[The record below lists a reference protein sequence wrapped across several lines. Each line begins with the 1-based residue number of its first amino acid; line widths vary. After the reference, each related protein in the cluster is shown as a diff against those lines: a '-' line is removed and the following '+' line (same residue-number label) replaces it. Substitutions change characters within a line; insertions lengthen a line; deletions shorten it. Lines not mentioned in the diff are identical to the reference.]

1 MFPTALTPTSAGL
14 LTGTVGDMR
23 HSIRLLW
30 KSKGMTA
37 VTLLTLA
44 LCIGATTAVSSMVY
58 ALMLRPLPFDE
69 SENIVELY
77 TSAVKAGLTQMPA
90 NVPFYLDYSTN
101 ATSYEHVGL
110 WTFFYGL
117 VGADDATLRVP
128 GARATA
134 EIFDILRIQPLL
146 GSFFTKEHNRP
157 GNDQVVV
164 LTQSY
169 WLTQYD
175 GSPEVLGRDIT
186 LDGQPYKVIGVAPR
200 IFEAFDARVQ
210 FLLPLSWPPAAENPQ
225 GRYGVGTQLFGR
237 LKPGVLVDQADA
249 EAKTIEK
256 RYVDAGPAALQ
267 QFVERSG
274 MTMNV
279 GGMQEQRVQPVRSTL
294 LLLQVGVAF
303 VLLIGCVNVANL
315 LLAGSNAR
323 QSELAIRSALGA
335 SRRMIARLLLME
347 SLLLTSMGAVLGIG
361 LAWAALR
368 VANLYMASLLPQSLP
383 AVLDLRVLGFAV
395 VVTVTV
401 GVLIGLI
408 PVFHILRTNL
418 MQVIQ
423 QSSRSTS
430 SGRGVRAL
438 SSLLVMAQVA
448 VALVLL
454 TGAGLL
460 IQSFARALNVDVGFS
475 PNGVVTGS
483 VALPR
488 SHRATPEAAAQIRER
503 LVAAMREIPGVTS
516 VSLAFATPFQ
526 GGLPINAFTLEHDTL
541 PPGAPQPGAFRVVVT
556 PGYLETLG
564 LTLLEGRFY
573 EEADVTSGRPVF
585 VVDQSFAERYFP
597 GRSAIG
603 GRFTFGGRPQNDAD
617 WPVIVGV
624 VKDVPHNGVEER
636 SGNPFIYQV
645 LTVGQPGVLTMFL
658 RTERP
663 SDDVVAVLREK
674 IRGIDSSIPLFD
686 AGPLAQA
693 VDSSFDSRRALMQLL
708 TAFAGLALFLS
719 ALGIYGVLAYDVSQ
733 RTREIGL
740 RGAIGASRSRISGL
754 ILRQGLWKASVGVVI
769 GLIGAAMLS
778 RYMTSLLFE
787 VEPTEPAVYLMVSAV
802 LVVVAA
808 LASYLPAWRA
818 ARISPLEA
826 MRD

>member
-1 MFPTALTPTSAGL
+1 
-14 LTGTVGDMR
+14 
-23 HSIRLLW
+23 
-30 KSKGMTA
+30 
-37 VTLLTLA
+37 
-44 LCIGATTAVSSMVY
+44 
-58 ALMLRPLPFDE
+58 
-69 SENIVELY
+69 
-77 TSAVKAGLTQMPA
+77 
-90 NVPFYLDYSTN
+90 
-101 ATSYEHVGL
+101 
-110 WTFFYGL
+110 
-117 VGADDATLRVP
+117 
-128 GARATA
+128 
-134 EIFDILRIQPLL
+134 
-146 GSFFTKEHNRP
+146 
-157 GNDQVVV
+157 
-164 LTQSY
+164 
-169 WLTQYD
+169 
-175 GSPEVLGRDIT
+175 
-186 LDGQPYKVIGVAPR
+186 
-200 IFEAFDARVQ
+200 
-210 FLLPLSWPPAAENPQ
+210 
-225 GRYGVGTQLFGR
+225 
-237 LKPGVLVDQADA
+237 
-249 EAKTIEK
+249 
-256 RYVDAGPAALQ
+256 
-267 QFVERSG
+267 
-274 MTMNV
+274 
-279 GGMQEQRVQPVRSTL
+279 
-294 LLLQVGVAF
+294 
-303 VLLIGCVNVANL
+303 
-315 LLAGSNAR
+315 
-323 QSELAIRSALGA
+323 
-335 SRRMIARLLLME
+335 
-347 SLLLTSMGAVLGIG
+347 
-361 LAWAALR
+361 
-368 VANLYMASLLPQSLP
+368 
-383 AVLDLRVLGFAV
+383 VLDRRVLGFAV
-395 VVTVTV
+395 VVTVAV

-408 PVFHILRTNL
+408 PVFHVLRTNL

-460 IQSFARALNVDVGFS
+460 IQSFARALNVDVGFD
-475 PNGVVTGS
+475 PNGVVTGR

-488 SHRATPEAAAQIRER
+488 AHRATPEAAAQIRER
-503 LVAAMREIPGVTS
+503 LVATMREIPGVTS

-526 GGLPINAFTLEHDTL
+526 GGLPINAFTLENDTL

-573 EEADVTSGRPVF
+573 EDADVTSGRPVF
-585 VVDQSFAERYFP
+585 VVDQSFADRYFP

-617 WPVIVGV
+617 WPVIIGV

-658 RTERP
+658 RTARP
-663 SDDVVAVLREK
+663 SDEVVTILREK
-674 IRGIDSSIPLFD
+674 IRGIDSSMPLFD
-686 AGPLAQA
+686 AGPLEQA

-740 RGAIGASRSRISGL
+740 RGAIGASRGRISGL

-787 VEPTEPAVYLMVSAV
+787 VEPTEPAVYLTVSAV